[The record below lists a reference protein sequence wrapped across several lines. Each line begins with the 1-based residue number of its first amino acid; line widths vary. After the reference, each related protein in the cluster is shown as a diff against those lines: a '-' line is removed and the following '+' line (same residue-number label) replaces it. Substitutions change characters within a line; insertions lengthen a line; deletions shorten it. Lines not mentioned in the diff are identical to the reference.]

1 MSNFF
6 SKILFPLTSTDYR
19 QIFVIL
25 ILTLFSTFLELV
37 GIGLIVPILT
47 IFVGDDYLRYTQYF
61 FLFDDK
67 SKEEILLL
75 ILVFFAIIYLIKFI
89 FLSYL
94 IVRQNY
100 FSHTLFTNISR
111 KLFKNYLFKDYL
123 FHIKNNSSII
133 IRNITSECNLYSF
146 GVIFPV
152 MRLFTETV
160 IFCSICIFLLWFNL
174 KASIVAIFFFSL
186 TALVFLTITNKK
198 LQEWGNK
205 RQYHSAHVLKQ
216 LQQSLG
222 SIKEIIIYG
231 AEKFFLKKYH
241 FHNLENAIAGR
252 RKDTITQMPRLILE
266 LVSVFTFTIVIIFLL
281 RLNEDI
287 SEIFIVIG
295 VFSFAAV
302 RLLPSIS
309 KIMNSIQNVKYN
321 HPVVDLIYKELLD
334 FQNLNQDQKEA
345 KINEKVEFTKIEFN
359 NINFAYPNSKETTLN
374 NVSLNINSGDKI
386 GIVGKT
392 GSGKTTLLNL
402 ICGLLK
408 SDSGEIKIDNKKLTN
423 ISKLQK
429 SIGYVP
435 QSVYIADETILFNIV
450 FGEDNESIDV
460 ERVKYLLKLVDMYD
474 YVYGLPDNIS
484 TIVGERGG
492 KLSGG
497 QCQRIGIVRALY
509 RDPSILIL
517 DEATSALDDATE
529 NLVLNSLFEKE
540 KNRSIVIVSH
550 KKNPL
555 KFCNKIFEVKNK
567 SIDEALN

>member
-174 KASIVAIFFFSL
+174 KASIVAIFFF
-186 TALVFLTITNKK
+186 
-198 LQEWGNK
+198 
-205 RQYHSAHVLKQ
+205 
-216 LQQSLG
+216 
-222 SIKEIIIYG
+222 
-231 AEKFFLKKYH
+231 
-241 FHNLENAIAGR
+241 
-252 RKDTITQMPRLILE
+252 
-266 LVSVFTFTIVIIFLL
+266 
-281 RLNEDI
+281 
-287 SEIFIVIG
+287 FINCTC
-295 VFSFAAV
+295 
-302 RLLPSIS
+302 L
-309 KIMNSIQNVKYN
+309 
-321 HPVVDLIYKELLD
+321 
-334 FQNLNQDQKEA
+334 
-345 KINEKVEFTKIEFN
+345 FN
-359 NINFAYPNSKETTLN
+359 N
-374 NVSLNINSGDKI
+374 
-386 GIVGKT
+386 
-392 GSGKTTLLNL
+392 
-402 ICGLLK
+402 
-408 SDSGEIKIDNKKLTN
+408 
-423 ISKLQK
+423 
-429 SIGYVP
+429 
-435 QSVYIADETILFNIV
+435 
-450 FGEDNESIDV
+450 
-460 ERVKYLLKLVDMYD
+460 
-474 YVYGLPDNIS
+474 
-484 TIVGERGG
+484 
-492 KLSGG
+492 
-497 QCQRIGIVRALY
+497 
-509 RDPSILIL
+509 
-517 DEATSALDDATE
+517 
-529 NLVLNSLFEKE
+529 
-540 KNRSIVIVSH
+540 H
-550 KKNPL
+550 K
-555 KFCNKIFEVKNK
+555 
-567 SIDEALN
+567 